1 MSKSLYCFSV
11 AWGITSVS
19 HPLRGINGESVSMSW
34 HPVVFFFVTVW
45 ENTVEWSVFC
55 DAMAPTWYLVTD
67 QTLTF
72 TIFSAWSTHLETR
85 IISSIIFYLYMVW
98 QKCAVL
104 HPLGPRIWDFNC
116 NHTMS
121 NTFRK
126 KNICRKQ
133 TSVSLTL
140 IYWGRVTHIC
150 VNKLIIIGS
159 IQIMACH
166 LVGAKPLSE
175 PIVAGLLSIENLEA
189 KLREILI
196 VIRTFSFKKMQ
207 LKISSWKW
215 RPFCL
220 GLNKFT

>member
-1 MSKSLYCFSV
+1 MTKINTTTTMFCNDVTWANLCIVF
-11 AWGITSVS
+11 
-19 HPLRGINGESVSMSW
+19 PLLGELQVYPIHLEALMGKAFPCHDTLLCS
-34 HPVVFFFVTVW
+34 FFVTVW

-85 IISSIIFYLYMVW
+85 IISSIISYLYMVW

-126 KNICRKQ
+126 KN
-133 TSVSLTL
+133 
-140 IYWGRVTHIC
+140 
-150 VNKLIIIGS
+150 N
-159 IQIMACH
+159 M
-166 LVGAKPLSE
+166 
-175 PIVAGLLSIENLEA
+175 
-189 KLREILI
+189 
-196 VIRTFSFKKMQ
+196 
-207 LKISSWKW
+207 
-215 RPFCL
+215 
-220 GLNKFT
+220 